1 MQTPG
6 PVRAAAT
13 TILRVGHTAQPSC
26 ETLSANLQVCTDTPV
41 VALFEFVACVGQGCA
56 NDGMRRAA
64 LRGGLALVSAT
75 WGLLFAACGAR
86 TDPLGERSGEGIL
99 DLLQPSLDAGLP
111 EPAPPEVAPAP
122 PEPMLQSS
130 PEPIRPQP
138 EPEPV
143 VSVVAPRP
151 PESAVAE
158 DEPPVAEPLPEECR
172 LAPVEPELDEET
184 FEVLGDLVSEDF
196 TPPEGERWNWAGESV
211 LEPGWPY
218 PSRWLWP
225 TQVEL
230 PALPD
235 GDFQFVAMAGSSEH
249 DFYVVGRRGSEPLI
263 LHRIGDTWQDESNA
277 VLAASPG
284 ATEATSVSVATAEQV
299 WVTTPEGLLRS
310 NGKANWDSV
319 DVPSAVL
326 PLGAAWLD
334 ESGFGVVAGG
344 SVATTRDAAKDWI
357 LESRSLGFVAPGLA
371 YSRSYV
377 RVDGHGNETAV
388 VGRYG
393 HLITRDT
400 DNWFASTLLASD
412 VTFTEAGQFMT
423 ARGSS
428 QGLFFQEAPGQWQ
441 IHPLSPSG
449 GLERVWA
456 SDSGDVFAGGALN
469 AILHRFAD
477 GTLELLP
484 SEVSGLQDFYGD
496 AGFLYALT
504 STSLWAYA
512 LGDADTSGVA
522 RAAIVDEALLD
533 IAPSPTTNW
542 GQAAAA
548 NFETLGCVDETIS
561 VGSPAWEG
569 ALAPDPPTE
578 RYGSCYGAER
588 TFSETAFSFTA
599 PTAGSYRIVLEELDD
614 VGAVPASTL
623 QLALRNGCEGWVIW
637 GGGFVGNTP
646 AVDVGLNKGQVVL
659 VEVWANSQLE
669 AARPFRLSIY

>member
-1 MQTPG
+1 M
-6 PVRAAAT
+6 
-13 TILRVGHTAQPSC
+13 
-26 ETLSANLQVCTDTPV
+26 
-41 VALFEFVACVGQGCA
+41 
-56 NDGMRRAA
+56 
-64 LRGGLALVSAT
+64 
-75 WGLLFAACGAR
+75 
-86 TDPLGERSGEGIL
+86 

-111 EPAPPEVAPAP
+111 EPATPELAPAL
-122 PEPMLQSS
+122 PEPILQPSL
-130 PEPIRPQP
+130 EPIRPQP
-138 EPEPV
+138 DPIVP
-143 VSVVAPRP
+143 VVAPHP
-151 PESAVAE
+151 PELAVAE

-172 LAPVEPELDEET
+172 LAPVEPELHEET
-184 FEVLGDLVSEDF
+184 FELLGDLVSEDF
-196 TPPEGERWNWAGESV
+196 TPPEGERWSWAGEGIA
-211 LEPGWPY
+211 EPGWPY
-218 PSRWLWP
+218 PSRALWP

-230 PALPD
+230 PELPD
-235 GDFQFVAMAGSSEH
+235 GDFQFIAVAGSSEH
-249 DFYVVGRRGSEPLI
+249 DLYVVGRRGSAPLI
-263 LHRIGDTWQDESNA
+263 LHRIRDTWHDESAA
-277 VLAASPG
+277 VLAALPRAS
-284 ATEATSVSVATAEQV
+284 EANSVSVASAEQI

-310 NGKANWDSV
+310 NGKADWGSV

-344 SVATTRDAAKDWI
+344 SVATTRDAAKEWT

-377 RVDGHGNETAV
+377 RVDGHDNETAV

-393 HLITRDT
+393 HLITRGSDSWT
-400 DNWFASTLLASD
+400 ASTLLASD

-423 ARGSS
+423 ARGAS
-428 QGLFFQEAPGQWQ
+428 QGLFFQESPGQWQ
-441 IHPLSPSG
+441 IYPLSLSG

-469 AILHRFAD
+469 AILHRFTD

-484 SEVSGLQDFYGD
+484 TEVSGLQDFYGD

-522 RAAIVDEALLD
+522 RAAIVNEALLD

-542 GQAAAA
+542 GQAAAG

-569 ALAPDPPTE
+569 ALAPDPPTA

-599 PTAGSYRIVLEELDD
+599 PTAGSYRIVLEELDE
-614 VGAVPASTL
+614 VGAVPANTL

-646 AVDVGLNKGQVVL
+646 AVDVGLDKGQVVL
-659 VEVWANSQLE
+659 VEVWANSQLG